1 MGTLSSQNPAIA
13 LGMMTAVV
21 FKPGKGIQNSGMTF
35 AWIYLLFPWIGAI
48 LAVIAYEFIFK
59 RATAVV

>member
-13 LGMMTAVV
+13 LGMITAVV
-21 FKPGKGIQNSGMTF
+21 FKPGYGIQNSGMTF

>member
-13 LGMMTAVV
+13 LGMITAVV